1 MRRKWG
7 GKRLFALFLSF
18 ALIIGMAPVTV
29 AFAGSDT
36 ISGSKAMTEKAGE
49 KESQSSGDASSKED
63 KSAEL
68 QEKESNSEKEKETDA
83 SQKKEEGT
91 NLSQEEK
98 KVDEESLQEESVETK
113 LATSWE
119 SSLGEMK
126 VQANGSEA
134 SFHEPVTMHVTML
147 SASEA
152 ASIAEEAAESQAKSE
167 GGVSPN
173 VNVTA
178 LGVDIGF
185 YNAAGEEVEPDE
197 PLQVTLTPNS
207 STFSNEA
214 VSVVH
219 ETGDLVADSVTTDSD
234 GSVGFTAN
242 SFSAYVMYTVDFTYK
257 GYSWSM
263 AGENSITLSEL
274 FSRLGIEERGLDAA
288 NVSFTDESLL
298 SVTRE
303 GEDWLLTSLAAFQT
317 NETLTV
323 TMTDGTEYI
332 IDVTDKVYNSDKAGS
347 AVDFKDLKVG
357 DILKTGPYTYIK
369 NGTASPSAPTAD
381 EADKHIYTLVY
392 RPSLQS
398 YIYRRNVDYV
408 IVLSVSDDTIKVQ
421 DLKINKTPFAD
432 VKGKTLT
439 YNGQEQELAELVYVN
454 GGKVYY
460 SYQLE
465 NGAYTDPSENVPTAK
480 DAGTYTV
487 AYRVVK
493 DNEKSDVYTVKTTI
507 EQGNGSGS
515 VSIDGW
521 AYGQTANTPKAVSNT
536 NGTDHITYSY
546 SGTTNWGEA
555 YGPSENAPTE
565 AGNYKVTASFAA
577 TKNYKTCAAK
587 ADFTIAR
594 ADARLSAR
602 SDNVELTYGATYSEE
617 ELSLGVSKNSDGK
630 VSYESSNPNCV
641 TVDAE
646 GRMKILGAGEA
657 TITVSVD
664 QTDNYEAA
672 SEMIAVHVAKAEGK
686 GSVSIDGWTYGQT
699 ANTPEAASST
709 NGSDHVTYSYSGTT
723 NAGKTYGPSESAPTE
738 VGSYKLTAT
747 FAETDN
753 YEACTAEAGFTIA
766 EAKKESSPKPTDN
779 NADKNKKD
787 SNAGENN
794 KVLNTASNDKASN
807 NSNQLSEKNRKSSN
821 TAVKTGDERDL
832 FFWIALMSI
841 CIAGLCEVALIVRK
855 NMKED

>member
-1 MRRKWG
+1 MRRKWR

-68 QEKESNSEKEKETDA
+68 QEKESNSEKEKEADA
-83 SQKKEEGT
+83 SQKK
-91 NLSQEEK
+91 K

-134 SFHEPVTMHVTML
+134 SFHEPVTMRVTML

-173 VNVTA
+173 ANVTA
-178 LGVDIGF
+178 LGVDISF

-219 ETGDLVADSVTTDSD
+219 ETGELVADSVTTDSD

-257 GYSWSM
+257 GYSWSIT
-263 AGENSITLSEL
+263 GENSITLSEL
-274 FSRLGIEERGLDAA
+274 FSRLGIEESGLNAA

-347 AVDFKDLKVG
+347 GVDFKNLKVG
-357 DILKTGPYTYIK
+357 DILKTGLYTYIK
-369 NGTASPSAPTAD
+369 NGTASPKVPTAD

-392 RPSLQS
+392 SPSRQS
-398 YIYRRNVDYV
+398 YIERRNVDYV

-432 VKGKTLT
+432 VKGKTIT
-439 YNGQEQELAELVYVN
+439 FNGQEQELAELVYVN

-487 AYRVVK
+487 AYRVIK

-521 AYGQTANTPKAVSNT
+521 AYGQTANTSKAV
-536 NGTDHITYSY
+536 
-546 SGTTNWGEA
+546 
-555 YGPSENAPTE
+555 
-565 AGNYKVTASFAA
+565 
-577 TKNYKTCAAK
+577 
-587 ADFTIAR
+587 
-594 ADARLSAR
+594 
-602 SDNVELTYGATYSEE
+602 
-617 ELSLGVSKNSDGK
+617 
-630 VSYESSNPNCV
+630 
-641 TVDAE
+641 
-646 GRMKILGAGEA
+646 
-657 TITVSVD
+657 
-664 QTDNYEAA
+664 
-672 SEMIAVHVAKAEGK
+672 
-686 GSVSIDGWTYGQT
+686 
-699 ANTPEAASST
+699 SST

-738 VGSYKLTAT
+738 AGNYKVTASFAATKNYKACTAEADFTIARADARLSVTPGSVEATYSEEELSLGVRKNSDGKVSYESSNPDLVAVDADGRLKILGAGEATITVSVAQTDNYNADSKTIAVHVARGEGNGSVSIDDWTYGQTANTPKAGSSTNGSDQVTYSYFGTTNAGEAYGPSENAPTEAGSYKLTAT

-753 YEACTAEAGFTIA
+753 YEACTAEADFTIA
-766 EAKKESSPKPTDN
+766 EAKKESSLKPTDN

-787 SNAGENN
+787 ANAGENN
-794 KVLNTASNDKASN
+794 KALNTASNDKASN
-807 NSNQLSEKNRKSSN
+807 NSNQLSDKSRKSSN

-841 CIAGLCEVALIVRK
+841 CIAGLCEVAFIVRK

>member
-1 MRRKWG
+1 MRRKWR

-29 AFAGSDT
+29 AFAESDT

-68 QEKESNSEKEKETDA
+68 QEKESNSEKEKGADA

-134 SFHEPVTMHVTML
+134 SFHEPVTMRVTML

-152 ASIAEEAAESQAKSE
+152 VSIAEEAAESQAKSE

-173 VNVTA
+173 ANVTA
-178 LGVDIGF
+178 LGVDISF

-219 ETGDLVADSVTTDSD
+219 ETGELVADSVTTDSD

-257 GYSWSM
+257 GYSWSI

-274 FSRLGIEERGLDAA
+274 FSRLGIEESGLDAA

-323 TMTDGTEYI
+323 TMTDGTVYI
-332 IDVTDKVYNSDKAGS
+332 IDVTDKVYSGDTEYSNT
-347 AVDFKDLKVG
+347 VDFKALKVG
-357 DILKTGPYTYIK
+357 DILKTGLYTFITNARYPGSV
-369 NGTASPSAPTAD
+369 NVD
-381 EADKHIYTLVY
+381 ELDAHIYTFVY
-392 RPSLQS
+392 APSSQI
-398 YIYRRNVDYV
+398 YIDYRNVDYV
-408 IVLSVSDDTIKVQ
+408 IVLSVSDDTIKMQ
-421 DLKINKTPFAD
+421 DLKRNKTPFAD
-432 VKGKTLT
+432 VKGKTIT

-515 VSIDGW
+515 VSID
-521 AYGQTANTPKAVSNT
+521 
-536 NGTDHITYSY
+536 D
-546 SGTTNWGEA
+546 
-555 YGPSENAPTE
+555 
-565 AGNYKVTASFAA
+565 
-577 TKNYKTCAAK
+577 
-587 ADFTIAR
+587 
-594 ADARLSAR
+594 
-602 SDNVELTYGATYSEE
+602 
-617 ELSLGVSKNSDGK
+617 
-630 VSYESSNPNCV
+630 
-641 TVDAE
+641 
-646 GRMKILGAGEA
+646 
-657 TITVSVD
+657 
-664 QTDNYEAA
+664 
-672 SEMIAVHVAKAEGK
+672 
-686 GSVSIDGWTYGQT
+686 WTYGQT
-699 ANTPEAASST
+699 ANTPEVVSST
-709 NGSDHVTYSYSGTT
+709 NGSNHVTYSYSGAT
-723 NAGKTYGPSESAPTE
+723 NAGKTYGPSEKVPTE
-738 VGSYKLTAT
+738 AGSYKLTAT

-753 YEACTAEAGFTIA
+753 YEACTAEVGFTIA
-766 EAKKESSPKPTDN
+766 EAKKESSLKPTDN

-794 KVLNTASNDKASN
+794 KVLNTASNDKAST
-807 NSNQLSEKNRKSSN
+807 NSNQLSDKSRKSSN

-832 FFWIALMSI
+832 FFWITLMSI
-841 CIAGLCEVALIVRK
+841 CIAGLCEVAFIVRK